1 MFESFLNL
9 PLAGLVKGFLDSN
22 AVGILIVIIQLVLSV
37 VAGAIFFGKLKELN
51 AVKRGNQRFMR
62 EFQNGRDVLE
72 YYLGR
77 KAQRQSVSLELM
89 YVKTCERMVKL
100 IDPLTRGRAIK
111 GADAREAVALTGK
124 EIALLR
130 GNCEH
135 VAEDEEIR
143 LDKGMTLLAF
153 IVTTAPMLGLL
164 GTVWGVLDAFDL
176 MGGKG
181 TVLLSE
187 IAPAI
192 SSALV
197 TTVVGLIVAIPSSGG
212 YNWLSGKIREIT
224 SDMDGVLDELLG
236 RIAREYQGRDD

>member
-1 MFESFLNL
+1 MVESFLNL
-9 PLAGLVKGFLDSN
+9 PLAGLWKGFLDSN
-22 AVGILIVIIQLVLSV
+22 LVGIVIVVIQVALSV
-37 VAGAIFFGKLKELN
+37 VAGAIIIGKFKELN
-51 AVKRGNQRFMR
+51 TVGRGNKRFMR
-62 EFQNGRDVLE
+62 EFTNGRDVLE
-72 YYLGR
+72 YYLNR
-77 KAQRQSVSLELM
+77 KTQRQSVSLELM

-100 IDPLTRGRAIK
+100 IDPLTRSRAIK
-111 GADAREAVALTGK
+111 DADARDAVALTGK

-135 VAEDEEIR
+135 IAEDEEIR
-143 LDKGMTLLAF
+143 LDKGMTMLAF

-197 TTVVGLIVAIPSSGG
+197 TTVVGLMVAIPASGG
-212 YNWLSGKIREIT
+212 YNWLSGKMREIT
-224 SDMDGVLDELLG
+224 SDMDGFIDELLG